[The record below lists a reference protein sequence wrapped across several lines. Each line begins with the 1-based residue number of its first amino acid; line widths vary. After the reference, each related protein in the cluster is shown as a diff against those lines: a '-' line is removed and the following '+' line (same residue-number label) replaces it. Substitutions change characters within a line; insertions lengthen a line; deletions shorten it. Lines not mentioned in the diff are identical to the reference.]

1 MSSVCSFL
9 NHPAITRIIIVVGL
23 VPIPMHPKYFLAGFS
38 SFCDRTA
45 KNESLIL
52 IPCGGNCVYPAAYN
66 PSICSLA
73 FLIVAVEA
81 ITFTLIPSLLHNLLI
96 AA

>member
-1 MSSVCSFL
+1 
-9 NHPAITRIIIVVGL
+9 
-23 VPIPMHPKYFLAGFS
+23 MHPKYFLAGFS

-52 IPCGGNCVYPAAYN
+52 IPCGGNCVYPVAYN

-81 ITFTLIPSLLHNLLI
+81 MTFTPTSSRLHSLLI
-96 AA
+96 AASYSPVMVPSGPDIKCNSS